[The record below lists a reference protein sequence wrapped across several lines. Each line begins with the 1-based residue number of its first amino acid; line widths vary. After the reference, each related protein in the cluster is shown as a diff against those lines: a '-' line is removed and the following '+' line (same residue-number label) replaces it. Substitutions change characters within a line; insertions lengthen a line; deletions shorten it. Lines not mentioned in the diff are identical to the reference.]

1 MLFFKNS
8 VFAKYEKVFYDFNIE
23 GIKGETI
30 NFNEYKNKVVL
41 IVNTASYCGFTD
53 QYEDMQNLWD
63 NYKSKGLIVLG
74 IPSDSFNQEKK
85 KNEEVKKFC
94 EINFNINF
102 PLSVITKVKG
112 KEAHNIYK
120 WAKDNYGKAAVPKWN
135 FHKILINK
143 FGKVEDTYSSFTKP
157 TSKKIILK
165 LKNFVK
171 SILTLTFLYQL

>member
-1 MLFFKNS
+1 MSLFES
-8 VFAKYEKVFYDFNIE
+8 RALAKYEKLAYEFNFE
-23 GIKGETI
+23 NLNG
-30 NFNEYKNKVVL
+30 NQLNLAEYKNKIMVIINV
-41 IVNTASYCGFTD
+41 ASQCGFTG

-63 NYKSKGLIVLG
+63 KYKSKGLIVLG

-157 TSKKIILK
+157 TSKKIIEKIEK
-165 LKNFVK
+165 LLN
-171 SILTLTFLYQL
+171 